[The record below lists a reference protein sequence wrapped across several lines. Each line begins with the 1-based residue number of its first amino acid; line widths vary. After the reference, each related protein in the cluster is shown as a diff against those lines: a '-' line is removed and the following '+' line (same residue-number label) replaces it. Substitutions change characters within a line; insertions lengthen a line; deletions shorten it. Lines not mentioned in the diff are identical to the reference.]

1 MHRTIVNSKQKKL
14 SKISTAVIL
23 GLLSGASAN
32 LYAQESS
39 EGDIEA
45 ITITGVR
52 GSLLK
57 SLNQKRFSNKVV
69 DVITAEDIGKFP
81 EANLSEALQRV
92 PGVTLNRN
100 PTGEGSAINLRGLGP
115 EFTSTEVNGMLAG
128 GSEGT
133 RGFSFEI
140 FPAELFNSVEIS
152 KSVTAD
158 QVEGGI
164 AGSVSLSTP
173 DPLSTKEQVF
183 NVSVYNNYS
192 ENAGENSPKASMVF
206 NHNWNDTFGVNAAVV
221 YSDTA
226 MQNNEVR
233 GSSHTPLSAVWK
245 GPAVGEPG
253 GATQEELD
261 ALYPRIESFGY
272 TSEQRETLGAV
283 LGLQWRPNDD
293 LDIKFGAL
301 MGSIDGDRVET
312 ILDAPSESNITAVNN
327 VVIENG
333 VATQATL
340 TGVQQRV
347 GARQSI
353 INEDVKQF
361 TLSADWHLSDSLTF
375 SPYIGHFSREKSDS
389 NDLFSFRR
397 MADDGNFYPADVSY
411 IMRDKYLEW
420 STSGTDFA
428 SNPEEF
434 VVNVFIRRPLER
446 KDSNNTYKF
455 DFDYDNGDLMK
466 VDFGLRYTDRELEQ
480 TQSRTN
486 LRAANFLADGVTPLN
501 RRTDIPTLADVYT
514 PLDRFEVDGAGFA
527 PSTLIGA
534 DPSKAFAAYFN
545 ADGSLIDGMTADV
558 NEPFALINSFEL
570 QEKTLAVYAQANI
583 EVSDDLTFSTGLRF
597 VKTDQTI
604 GSQATT
610 DSSDP
615 DAFTPVTLESDYQ
628 EVLPNINLRYALN
641 DDMVIR
647 TAYFK
652 SLTRPALGELA
663 AFESFNG
670 IDAGGGRG
678 SRGNP
683 DLQPFTAD
691 NYDIGFEWY
700 FTSEAV
706 AAINIFY
713 KDLDGFIDTS
723 STTETRE
730 FPRQSD
736 GVMVSGPIIFTQ
748 PANGV
753 AATITGIELAYQSRL
768 GFISESL
775 EDFGLLANYTLIDS
789 AAQYSDEGDVRNS
802 GLPGLSESSY
812 NLAVYYDIENFNARM
827 SYTWRDG
834 YLVAFSSTAGIPQ
847 WQEDYGQLDFSASYN
862 VTEALQLQVQGL
874 NLLSEQEVN
883 RSVQNTPYDLA
894 QIDRRF
900 VVGARYSF

>member
-1 MHRTIVNSKQKKL
+1 MSRTNVTPRASKF
-14 SKISTAVIL
+14 SKVSTAVIL
-23 GLLSGASAN
+23 GLLSSASAN

-39 EGDIEA
+39 EGDVEA
-45 ITITGVR
+45 ITIKGVR

-57 SLNQKRFSNKVV
+57 SLNQKRFANKVV

-81 EANLSEALQRV
+81 EANLSEAIQRV

-100 PTGEGSAINLRGLGP
+100 PTGEGTAINLRGLGP

-128 GSEGT
+128 GSDGT

-164 AGSVSLSTP
+164 AGSVSLYTP
-173 DPLSTKEQVF
+173 DPLATKDQVL

-192 ENAGENSPKASMVF
+192 DNTGTNSPKASVVF
-206 NHNWNDTFGVNAAVV
+206 NQNWDDTFGINAALV
-221 YSDTA
+221 YSDTD

-233 GSSHTPLSAVWK
+233 GSSHSPLSAVWT
-245 GPAVGEPG
+245 GPDVGEEG
-253 GATQEELD
+253 GPTQEQLD

-272 TSEQRETLGAV
+272 TSEERETLGAV

-293 LDIKFGAL
+293 LDIKARAL
-301 MGSIDGDRVET
+301 VGKIDGDRVET
-312 ILDAPSESNITAVNN
+312 ILDAPSESNITAVSNT
-327 VVIENG
+327 VIENG
-333 VATQATL
+333 IATQATL

-347 GARQSI
+347 GARQEAI
-353 INEDVKQF
+353 DEEVNQF
-361 TLSADWHLSDSLTF
+361 TLSADWHISDSLKF
-375 SPYIGHFSREKSDS
+375 SPYIGHFSREKTNS

-397 MADDGNFYPADVSY
+397 MEEDGNFYPADVSY
-411 IMRDKYLEW
+411 IMRDNYLEW
-420 STSGTDFA
+420 STPDTDFA

-434 VVNVFIRRPLER
+434 VVNVFIRRPLET
-446 KDSNNTYKF
+446 KDSNNTLKL
-455 DFDYDNGDLMK
+455 DFEYDNGDLMK
-466 VDFGLRYTDRELEQ
+466 VDFGLRFTDRELEQ
-480 TQSRTN
+480 HQTRSDI
-486 LRAANFLADGVTPLN
+486 RAESFLADGVTPLN
-501 RRTDIPTLADVYT
+501 RRTDLPTLADVYT
-514 PLDRFEVDGAGFA
+514 PLDRFNVDGAGFA
-527 PSTLIGA
+527 PSTLIGG
-534 DPSKAFAAYFN
+534 DPAQILSTFFN
-545 ADGSLIDGMTADV
+545 ADGSPIDGLYEDV
-558 NEPFALINSFEL
+558 NEPFELINSFEL
-570 QEKTLAVYAQANI
+570 QEQTIAAYAQANI
-583 EVSDDLTFSTGLRF
+583 EVSESVTLSTGLRF
-597 VKTDQTI
+597 VRTIQTI
-604 GSQATT
+604 DSQVTT
-610 DSSDP
+610 DSSDVN
-615 DAFTPVTLESDYQ
+615 AFSPVTLKSDYQ
-628 EVLPNINLRYALN
+628 EILPNMNVRYALN
-641 DDMVIR
+641 DDMVVR
-647 TAYFK
+647 AAYFK

-670 IDAGGGRG
+670 IDEGGGLG

-723 STTETRE
+723 STTEIRE

-736 GVMVSGPIIFTQ
+736 GVIVSGPIIFTQ

-753 AATITGIELAYQSRL
+753 GATITGIELAYQSRL

-775 EDFGLLANYTLIDS
+775 DDFGLLANYTMIDS

-812 NLAVYYDIENFNARM
+812 NLALYYDVPSFNARL
-827 SYTWRDG
+827 SYTWRDE
-834 YLVAFSSTAGIPQ
+834 YLVEFASTAGIPQ
-847 WQEDYGQLDFSASYN
+847 WQEEYGQLDFSASYN
-862 VTEALQLQVQGL
+862 VTDALQIQVQGL
-874 NLLSEQEVN
+874 NLLTEQEVN

-900 VVGARYSF
+900 VIGARYSF

>member
-1 MHRTIVNSKQKKL
+1 MIRTIVTPKEKKV
-14 SKISTAVIL
+14 SKIATAVIL
-23 GLLSGASAN
+23 GILSSASAN
-32 LYAQESS
+32 LYAQQSGEN
-39 EGDIEA
+39 DIEA
-45 ITITGVR
+45 ITIKGVR

-57 SLNQKRFSNKVV
+57 SLNQKRFANKVV

-81 EANLSEALQRV
+81 EANLSEAIQRV

-100 PTGEGSAINLRGLGP
+100 ATGEGTAINLRGLGP

-140 FPAELFNSVEIS
+140 FPAELFSSVEIS

-164 AGSVSLSTP
+164 AGSVSLYTP
-173 DPLSTKEQVF
+173 DPLSTKEQVL

-192 ENAGENSPKASMVF
+192 ENTGTNSPKASVVF
-206 NHNWNDTFGVNAAVV
+206 NHNWNDTFGVNAALV
-221 YSDTA
+221 YSDID
-226 MQNNEVR
+226 MQNNEIR

-283 LGLQWRPNDD
+283 LGLQWRPNED
-293 LDIKFGAL
+293 LDIKGRAL
-301 MGSIDGDRVET
+301 VGSIDADRMET
-312 ILDAPSESNITAVNN
+312 ILDAPSESNITAVSN

-333 VATQATL
+333 IATQATL

-347 GARQSI
+347 GARQLVV
-353 INEDVKQF
+353 NEDVKQF
-361 TLSADWHLSDSLTF
+361 TLSADWHLSDNLTF
-375 SPYIGHFSREKSDS
+375 SPYVGHFSREKSNTD
-389 NDLFSFRR
+389 DLFSFRR

-411 IMRDKYLEW
+411 VMRDKYLEW
-420 STSGTDFA
+420 STPGTDFA

-446 KDSNNTYKF
+446 KDSNNTVKL
-455 DFDYDNGDLMK
+455 DFEYDNGDLMK
-466 VDFGLRYTDRELEQ
+466 VDFGLRFTDRELEQ
-480 TQSRTN
+480 KNSRTN
-486 LRAANFLADGVTPLN
+486 VRAANYLVDGVTPLN

-534 DPSKAFAAYFN
+534 DPTKVFSTFFN
-545 ADGSLIDGMTADV
+545 ADGTPIDGMTVDV
-558 NEPFALINSFEL
+558 NEPFALINSYEL
-570 QEKTLAVYAQANI
+570 QEETLAAYAQANI
-583 EVSDDLTFSTGLRF
+583 EVSETVTLSTGLRF
-597 VKTDQTI
+597 IKTDQTI
-604 GSQATT
+604 GSQTTT
-610 DSSDP
+610 DASNP
-615 DAFTPVTLESDYQ
+615 DAFTPITLKSDYQ
-628 EVLPNINLRYALN
+628 EVLPNLNVRYALN
-641 DDMVIR
+641 EDMIIR
-647 TAYFK
+647 GAYFK
-652 SLTRPALGELA
+652 SLTRPALGEMA
-663 AFESFNG
+663 SFESFNG
-670 IDAGGGRG
+670 IDEGGGRG

-683 DLQPFTAD
+683 DLKPFTAD

-723 STTETRE
+723 SSTEIRE

-736 GVMVSGPIIFTQ
+736 GLIISGPIIFTQ

-753 AATITGIELAYQSRL
+753 AATITGVELAYQSRL

-812 NLAVYYDIENFNARM
+812 NLALYYDVEDFNARL

-834 YLVAFSSTAGIPQ
+834 YLVAFASTAGIPQ
-847 WQEDYGQLDFSASYN
+847 WQEDYGQLDFSASYD
-862 VTEALQLQVQGL
+862 VTDSLQVQVQGL
-874 NLLSEQEVN
+874 NILSEQEVN

-900 VVGARYSF
+900 IIGARYSF